1 MHDTDL
7 PEVAL
12 TTLPVGK
19 SHEDR
24 LEVRNSNSSFLF
36 DVSRKKIGKISRKL
50 GMAAYFSANSLS
62 PFLSCTF
69 LDTFGLVNVP
79 DNVNSITTLKLS
91 PDQST
96 ENIVAI
102 FSKC

>member
-1 MHDTDL
+1 MYDTDL

-36 DVSRKKIGKISRKL
+36 DVSRKKLGKFP
-50 GMAAYFSANSLS
+50 GSLAW
-62 PFLSCTF
+62 LLTF
-69 LDTFGLVNVP
+69 LRIPFPRFCLVHS
-79 DNVNSITTLKLS
+79 SILS
-91 PDQST
+91 
-96 ENIVAI
+96 AL
-102 FSKC
+102 

>member
-36 DVSRKKIGKISRKL
+36 DVSRKKSGKFL
-50 GMAAYFSANSLS
+50 ESLAWLLTFLRS
-62 PFLSCTF
+62 PFPRFFCLVHSLILSGII
-69 LDTFGLVNVP
+69 DMV
-79 DNVNSITTLKLS
+79 
-91 PDQST
+91 
-96 ENIVAI
+96 
-102 FSKC
+102 